1 MALKK
6 LKVDEQIVDND
17 LRNCPNQVV
26 KSVNTVILAA
36 ANQMKNRWQRKTIKL
51 FGQLGLWIVY
61 KDTAYRDAFF
71 WIMYQILIR
80 ADKLLK
86 VIEPYVKE
94 PCDWTPNLWYDSRKL
109 TKEQKKKGEIP
120 DYSKS
125 MEETIFTPSIQDKRH
140 KKILQGGK

>member
-1 MALKK
+1 MKK
-6 LKVDEQIVDND
+6 LKIDQEIVDHD
-17 LRNCPNQVV
+17 LKHCPNEVV
-26 KSVNTVILAA
+26 KAMNTAILAGSA
-36 ANQMKNRWQRKTIKL
+36 QMKNKWQRKTIKL

-71 WIMYQILIR
+71 WIMYQILKR

-86 VIEPYVKE
+86 VLEPYVKE
-94 PCDWTPNLWYDSRKL
+94 PDEWTPNLWIDSKEK

-140 KKILQGGK
+140 KKILGGK